1 MVTIS
6 RSWFGVALRDFLMG
20 DDDDDGVVV
29 VVVVGDEVVT
39 CTALQSERRI
49 INIPLVLDVALVL
62 VLVLVLVL
70 LLECRNDVCV
80 SSIPLFVCIICGFST
95 AATWFVSTTCELA
108 LPEHR
113 PMYGPSMAKQAAAAA
128 MGNLCFRGEV
138 DLYIFRIDNEVGVGV
153 DDGVDVGVDVDS
165 ITLICSSTRG

>member
-1 MVTIS
+1 
-6 RSWFGVALRDFLMG
+6 
-20 DDDDDGVVV
+20 
-29 VVVVGDEVVT
+29 
-39 CTALQSERRI
+39 
-49 INIPLVLDVALVL
+49 
-62 VLVLVLVL
+62 LVL

-153 DDGVDVGVDVDS
+153 DDGVDVGVDVDVDVGVNVDADVELS
-165 ITLICSSTRG
+165 LNGIILFLFVGVSAEYSLIAVRFGVGLM